1 MYNMTKEEDILLYS
15 NPKQVL
21 KDAKKL
27 FGNDVEIKIST
38 RKDKKYMI
46 KNPENDKWV
55 HFGQMFY
62 EDYTKHKDKKR
73 MERFRIRNH
82 KWANANEFS
91 PAYLS
96 YHLLW

>member
-1 MYNMTKEEDILLYS
+1 MKEEDIKLYS
-15 NPKQVL
+15 NPNQVY

-27 FGNDVEIKIST
+27 YGKNVEFDLST

-46 KNPENDKWV
+46 KNPNTNKWV
-55 HFGQMFY
+55 HFGQMYY
-62 EDYTKHKDKKR
+62 EDFSKHKDIKR

-82 KWANANEFS
+82 KWADVDRYS
-91 PAYLS
+91 PAYMS